1 MFKTKKI
8 FAILITIMLCLGIGA
23 VMLLSACD
31 GETPDNPED
40 NIKDNI
46 IDSPTDNLSL
56 ATIESVSGGELS
68 GFGVSFEIAN
78 TSDAI
83 DVSEL
88 IEVSSG
94 ASWQVYSD
102 SDCSVL
108 VSSGN
113 VTELVDGDNIYYILV
128 SSGDGEVNTKYT
140 LTVYKKYY
148 VEIAYISEGM
158 VYKTEN
164 ILTHSVLGEGPEI
177 TREGYTFKGWGS
189 NGHYVTEAK
198 AFTASWKAND
208 YTVTLNAN
216 GGEISSDS
224 LVVTMGSSFSIPLA
238 SGNVGHSFDGW
249 YTKETDGTKITNANG
264 VGLTNWNIA
273 SDVVLYAV
281 WTPNTYQVYLEKNIA
296 EAGSVVG
303 FGEKT
308 YNTSVTITA
317 ETNVGYTWVGWYD
330 GSEQVSTNTE
340 LTYVFNMP
348 ANNKTYK
355 ATWQPITSEVSF
367 NVNGG
372 NSTHGAVEITT
383 GDSIAESKAFPKPGH
398 SDANM
403 EFMGWYTA
411 QVGGE
416 KITDKNG
423 NGLHIWNA
431 DGLSTSEKYWACDD
445 VETTLYARWK
455 DTSVQFGYQRV
466 DSNNTPKSNGTHVL
480 FGEWPQTIKAGDIK
494 ITTIQDERGYYLGS
508 DDCYYAKVI
517 AAPNKSGYRFSN
529 NETIHS
535 GSIYFFKVELIK
547 WRILISEEGNKAL
560 LLYCT

>member
-189 NGHYVTEAK
+189 NGMQSMGHMK
-198 AFTASWKAND
+198 GLSIRLAF
-208 YTVTLNAN
+208 YTIYSLW
-216 GGEISSDS
+216 SSQ
-224 LVVTMGSSFSIPLA
+224 LRSSMRY
-238 SGNVGHSFDGW
+238 G
-249 YTKETDGTKITNANG
+249 
-264 VGLTNWNIA
+264 
-273 SDVVLYAV
+273 
-281 WTPNTYQVYLEKNIA
+281 
-296 EAGSVVG
+296 
-303 FGEKT
+303 
-308 YNTSVTITA
+308 
-317 ETNVGYTWVGWYD
+317 
-330 GSEQVSTNTE
+330 
-340 LTYVFNMP
+340 
-348 ANNKTYK
+348 KTYK
-355 ATWQPITSEVSF
+355 
-367 NVNGG
+367 
-372 NSTHGAVEITT
+372 
-383 GDSIAESKAFPKPGH
+383 
-398 SDANM
+398 
-403 EFMGWYTA
+403 
-411 QVGGE
+411 
-416 KITDKNG
+416 
-423 NGLHIWNA
+423 
-431 DGLSTSEKYWACDD
+431 
-445 VETTLYARWK
+445 R
-455 DTSVQFGYQRV
+455 
-466 DSNNTPKSNGTHVL
+466 
-480 FGEWPQTIKAGDIK
+480 
-494 ITTIQDERGYYLGS
+494 
-508 DDCYYAKVI
+508 
-517 AAPNKSGYRFSN
+517 
-529 NETIHS
+529 
-535 GSIYFFKVELIK
+535 
-547 WRILISEEGNKAL
+547 
-560 LLYCT
+560 